1 MPEAKLRKVRADEL
15 STIAK
20 MLVNVAHNQGFAVN
34 IRMFYDYDSQKYM
47 EDINI
52 MPMAQP
58 IRREEPNER

>member
-15 STIAK
+15 NTIAK

-34 IRMFYDYDSQKYM
+34 IHMYYDYDAQTYK

-52 MPMAQP
+52 MPMATP
-58 IRREEPNER
+58 FKKEEPSK